1 MRRFAQ
7 RFGIWPSV
15 LAHTQKYLAPHACQ
29 SSEMLVLGGE
39 EGKGSGME
47 SDDNVCGRNCLYIEG
62 IAFPSLSF
70 VFVSISE
77 IKVDNQHR
85 TLVEMRLGI
94 YCVHITHTQL
104 TARQSTNSSRQSSQ
118 RDPFSALTTPLRL
131 IN

>member
-1 MRRFAQ
+1 
-7 RFGIWPSV
+7 
-15 LAHTQKYLAPHACQ
+15 
-29 SSEMLVLGGE
+29 MLVLGGE

-47 SDDNVCGRNCLYIEG
+47 SDDNVCGRNCLYIEA

-94 YCVHITHTQL
+94 YCLHITHTDSWLQGKAP
-104 TARQSTNSSRQSSQ
+104 TALGRAPNETH
-118 RDPFSALTTPLRL
+118 FLL
-131 IN
+131 